1 MHKGSYVSMRRLSN
15 ILELKTT
22 YLAFKLCFKTFKKHI
37 NVFAGNSTNKLR
49 TSQHTEFHSQ
59 TVEIWE
65 RNMNHKKYFTPG
77 NIVERKNNAADKEL
91 RSLNPHNQ
99 NWS

>member
-37 NVFAGNSTNKLR
+37 NVFAGNTTNKLR
-49 TSQHTEFHSQ
+49 TSQYMEFHSQ
-59 TVEIWE
+59 TVEI
-65 RNMNHKKYFTPG
+65 
-77 NIVERKNNAADKEL
+77 
-91 RSLNPHNQ
+91 
-99 NWS
+99 